1 VAPKPVEAP
10 KIQQQDAQDSSKSE
24 ECLLD
29 SESVNMEHDVDVFH
43 SLENSANTV
52 DIANRTVV
60 DSADVHIESP
70 LKKQRVDSSDKQNEE
85 VISAHVNSEDVQEKF
100 ALHPP
105 TWELESNL
113 QDSVN
118 DEQTG
123 TPDIVEMGHEVE
135 EQSVDLVVTEGV
147 VQEENGEYGQ
157 SVDIPEAVVK
167 EKEEAITVTSDEG
180 KNFNG
185 YNRPTLC
192 TDYHSFIYYSGSY
205 MFRHLCAIFR
215 EHPLSL

>member
-1 VAPKPVEAP
+1 VAPQPIEAS

-29 SESVNMEHDVDVFH
+29 SESVNMEDDVDVFH
-43 SLENSANTV
+43 SLESSANTV
-52 DIANRTVV
+52 DSANRTVV
-60 DSADVHIESP
+60 DSTDVNIESP
-70 LKKQRVDSSDKQNEE
+70 LKKQRVDDSDKQNEE

-105 TWELESNL
+105 DWELESNL

-118 DEQTG
+118 EEQTG
-123 TPDIVEMGHEVE
+123 APEIVEMGHEVE
-135 EQSVDLVVTEGV
+135 EQSVELVVTEGV
-147 VQEENGEYGQ
+147 VQEENGENGQ
-157 SVDIPEAVVK
+157 SVDIPEADVK
-167 EKEEAITVTSDEG
+167 EKEEAITITSEEG

-205 MFRHLCAIFR
+205 IGLPYF
-215 EHPLSL
+215 ET